1 MLDVSALGS
10 RIKML
15 REEKEITQKEF
26 ALILHVSPQAVS
38 NWERAVSPPD
48 LENLMRISRLFSVS
62 VDELLD
68 NVSV

>member
-1 MLDVSALGS
+1 MLDISTLGS

>member
-1 MLDVSALGS
+1 MLDIARLGEKI
-10 RIKML
+10 RIL
-15 REEKEITQKEF
+15 REKQGLTQKEF